1 MEYIKNIELEYEKLR
16 KDENYIECFNN
27 LIMEYLRLD
36 PEYMRKVVKEVRE
49 ICAEKEYILG
59 YGYTSNE
66 LGWYY
71 LDRLNYEEAEKY
83 FLEGYKCFK
92 KVSSEKALTKSYNS
106 FLALYNLKG
115 EFDLAIENGMKGI
128 KLANKINEQF
138 TLTSLMQNT
147 ANIYFEYGYYEIALE
162 MYQDILINNRPI
174 FEGNKVYVYLHSSY
188 IYCTLKNVQK
198 ARECINLAKDIIEN
212 NNILISMAELN
223 FFKGVVEI
231 EEGNIKEAYKSFER
245 SIEYSKEY
253 KIEDVE
259 LIAQIRICTLLAK
272 EGKKELV
279 KERLL
284 PILTRINSIKSVYFR
299 LISDKLLSEIYINLG
314 EAEEAYNYLEK
325 VYKLREKNSKLE
337 NRSWLMELKKDLASN
352 EASMYKELYNQVG
365 VISSIGRKIVS
376 AIRFEKFYDSLYENI
391 TKIINAD
398 MISLALYNN
407 KTNKL
412 DYPIVLEGC
421 NKKIS
426 VLSASIEDK
435 NNIHVYSFLNKK
447 TIFMNNLK
455 NEIKVY
461 IPNYSLNE
469 DKNISL
475 MCIPVEIDNKV
486 IGIIE
491 VKKYEKNTYT
501 FQDLTALKL
510 LSEYLAVAIE
520 NANLFDNI
528 KYLATH
534 DELTGILSRAEAIRL
549 GEKELLE
556 VKRNNKEISVLLF
569 DIDHFK
575 KINDTYGHVRG
586 DHVIQAICD
595 LINET
600 SGDNIFGRYGGEEF
614 LIILKNKN
622 KDKALE
628 FAEKIRKLV
637 EDLEIKKDINDL
649 PIRAT
654 ISIGV
659 YQFSMDDKNVY
670 EGIKR
675 ADAALYNAKRSGRN
689 RVMVAN

>member
-1 MEYIKNIELEYEKLR
+1 MEYIENIELEYEKLR

-27 LIMEYLRLD
+27 LAIKYLRLD
-36 PEYMRKVVKEVRE
+36 PEYMRSIVEEARR

-71 LDRLNYEEAEKY
+71 LDKLKYEEAEKY

-106 FLALYNLKG
+106 FLSLYYLKG
-115 EFDLAIENGMKGI
+115 EFALAVENGIKGI
-128 KLANKINEQF
+128 KLANKINDQF
-138 TLTSLMQNT
+138 MLTALMQNT
-147 ANIYFEYGYYEIALE
+147 ANIYFEYGYYETALE
-162 MYQDILINNRPI
+162 IYEDILINNRPI
-174 FEGNKVYVYLHSSY
+174 FEYNKVYIFLNISY
-188 IYCTLKNVQK
+188 IYCDLKNVEK
-198 ARECINLAKDIIEN
+198 ARKCINLAKDIIEK
-212 NNILISMAELN
+212 NNILTSMAELN
-223 FFKGVVEI
+223 LFKGIVEV

-245 SIEYSKEY
+245 SIEYSKKYE
-253 KIEDVE
+253 IEDVE
-259 LIAQIRICTLLAK
+259 LSAQIRICTLLAK
-272 EGKKELV
+272 EGNKELV

-284 PILTRINSIKSVYFR
+284 PILTRINNLKSVYFR
-299 LISDKLLSEIYINLG
+299 LISDKLLSEIYFDLG
-314 EAEEAYNYLEK
+314 EIGEAYNYLEK

-337 NRSWLMELKKDLASN
+337 NRSWIMELKKDLVPN
-352 EASMYKELYNQVG
+352 EAIMYKELYNQVG
-365 VISSIGRKIVS
+365 LISNIGRKIVS
-376 AIRFEKFYDSLYENI
+376 AVRFEKFYDSLYENI

-421 NKKIS
+421 KQKTS

-435 NNIHVYSFLNKK
+435 NNIHVYSFLKK
-447 TIFMNNLK
+447 KEIFMNDLK
-455 NEIKVY
+455 NEIKSY

-491 VKKYEKNTYT
+491 VKKYEKDAYT

-534 DELTGILSRAEAIRL
+534 DGLTGILLRAEAIRL

-556 VKRNNKEISVLLF
+556 VKRNNKDISVMLF

-595 LINET
+595 LINE
-600 SGDNIFGRYGGEEF
+600 SIEDNIFGRYGGEEF

-659 YQFSMDDKNVY
+659 YQFSRNDKNIY

-675 ADAALYNAKRSGRN
+675 ADEALYNAKRSGRN
-689 RVMVAN
+689 RVMVAD